1 MCKHFFP
8 LVGADFNLF
17 MYSFYANVFRMRSTC
32 ATNSIDSQEVLL
44 MFNPHT
50 FTDSSTALSA
60 FT

>member
-17 MYSFYANVFRMRSTC
+17 IYSFYANVFRMRSTC
-32 ATNSIDSQEVLL
+32 TTNSIDSQKVLF
-44 MFNPHT
+44 MFDPPHLHR
-50 FTDSSTALSA
+50 FFYLSA